1 MSKASKAKE
10 KKRLR
15 SSNSSVG
22 EDDDSQIIE
31 KLVSIQERIE
41 NGFTK
46 IDKEIAALKCELK
59 EDIKSVRVELND
71 ATKSLNA
78 AWEEV
83 SLLQKN
89 NKILQQQ
96 LDSIAEENVKLKEDF
111 EALRVRI
118 VKQEDYS
125 RRENL
130 RFYNIPENDEETN
143 DDCIQKV
150 KQVLSD
156 LGAPSDIK
164 FHAIHRTGKPNTNY
178 GASSTSEG
186 EPRPRPILARFV
198 SRMDSE
204 SIWFMRKELLKSPRF
219 STVLI
224 DKDLSPESARER
236 AKLRAAYKKAKDLN
250 IEKVFIKG
258 KNLIIN
264 SSKYSVN
271 TLPEYLLP
279 HQDGNS
285 KS

>member
-1 MSKASKAKE
+1 MSKVKE

-15 SSNSSVG
+15 SSNSSTG
-22 EDDDSQIIE
+22 EDDDSKIIE

-46 IDKEIAALKCELK
+46 INEEIAALKHDLK
-59 EDIKSVRVELND
+59 DDIKAVREELNE

-83 SLLQKN
+83 SSLQEKN
-89 NKILQQQ
+89 RILQQQ
-96 LDSIAEENVKLKEDF
+96 LDSTAEENVKLKEDF
-111 EALRVRI
+111 EALKVRI

-130 RFYNIPENDEETN
+130 RFYNIPESAQETN
-143 DDCIQKV
+143 EECVQKV

-156 LGAPSDIK
+156 LGAPPDVK
-164 FHAIHRTGKPNTNY
+164 FHAIHRTGKPNTNS
-178 GASSTSEG
+178 GDSSTSSG

-204 SIWFMRKELLKSPRF
+204 SIWIKRKELLKSRRF

-224 DKDLSPESARER
+224 DQDLSPESARER
-236 AKLRAAYKKAKDLN
+236 AKLRAAYNKAKNLN
-250 IEKVFIKG
+250 IDKVLIKG
-258 KNLIIN
+258 KTLIVN
-264 SSKYSVN
+264 STKYSVN

-279 HQDGNS
+279 N
-285 KS
+285 

>member
-1 MSKASKAKE
+1 M
-10 KKRLR
+10 
-15 SSNSSVG
+15 
-22 EDDDSQIIE
+22 
-31 KLVSIQERIE
+31 
-41 NGFTK
+41 
-46 IDKEIAALKCELK
+46 
-59 EDIKSVRVELND
+59 ELND
-71 ATKSLNA
+71 ATKSLNT

-83 SLLQKN
+83 SSVQEK

-96 LDSIAEENVKLKEDF
+96 LDSTAEENVKLKEDF

-130 RFYNIPENDEETN
+130 RFYNIPESAQETN

-164 FHAIHRTGKPNTNY
+164 FHAIHRTGKPNNY
-178 GASSTSEG
+178 GASSKSEG
-186 EPRPRPILARFV
+186 EPRPRPMMARFL
-198 SRMDSE
+198 SRIDSE
-204 SIWFMRKELLKSPRF
+204 AIWFMSKEVLKSPRF

-236 AKLRAAYKKAKDLN
+236 ANFRAAYKKAKDLN
-250 IEKVFIKG
+250 IAEKVFIKG

>member
-1 MSKASKAKE
+1 MSKASKVKE

-15 SSNSSVG
+15 SSNSSTG
-22 EDDDSQIIE
+22 EEDDSQIIE

-46 IDKEIAALKCELK
+46 INEEIAALKFKLK
-59 EDIKSVRVELND
+59 NDIKSVREELNE

-83 SLLQKN
+83 SSLQEKN
-89 NKILQQQ
+89 RILQQQ
-96 LDSIAEENVKLKEDF
+96 LDSTAEENVKLKEDF

-130 RFYNIPENDEETN
+130 RFYNIPESAQETSE
-143 DDCIQKV
+143 DCVQKV

-164 FHAIHRTGKPNTNY
+164 FHAIHRTGKP
-178 GASSTSEG
+178 SSTSEG

-198 SRMDSE
+198 SRMDSQ
-204 SIWFMRKELLKSPRF
+204 SIWFKRKELRNSPRF

-250 IEKVFIKG
+250 IDKVFIKG

-271 TLPEYLLP
+271 TLPEYLLAR
-279 HQDGNS
+279 
-285 KS
+285 

>member
-1 MSKASKAKE
+1 M
-10 KKRLR
+10 
-15 SSNSSVG
+15 
-22 EDDDSQIIE
+22 
-31 KLVSIQERIE
+31 
-41 NGFTK
+41 
-46 IDKEIAALKCELK
+46 
-59 EDIKSVRVELND
+59 
-71 ATKSLNA
+71 
-78 AWEEV
+78 
-83 SLLQKN
+83 
-89 NKILQQQ
+89 
-96 LDSIAEENVKLKEDF
+96 
-111 EALRVRI
+111 
-118 VKQEDYS
+118 KQEDYS

-130 RFYNIPENDEETN
+130 RFYNIPESAQETN
-143 DDCIQKV
+143 EDCVQKV

-164 FHAIHRTGKPNTNY
+164 FHAIHRTGKPNINY

-204 SIWFMRKELLKSPRF
+204 SIWFKRKELRKSLRF

-250 IEKVFIKG
+250 IDKVFIKG

-271 TLPEYLLP
+271 NLPEYLLA
-279 HQDGNS
+279 H
-285 KS
+285 

>member
-1 MSKASKAKE
+1 MSKVSKVKE

-15 SSNSSVG
+15 SSNSSTGG
-22 EDDDSQIIE
+22 EDDSQIIE

-46 IDKEIAALKCELK
+46 INEEIAALKCELK
-59 EDIKSVRVELND
+59 TDIKTVREELNE

-83 SLLQKN
+83 SSLQEKN
-89 NKILQQQ
+89 RILQQQ
-96 LDSIAEENVKLKEDF
+96 LDSTAEENVKLKEDF

-130 RFYNIPENDEETN
+130 RFYNIPESAQETN
-143 DDCIQKV
+143 EDCVQKV

-164 FHAIHRTGKPNTNY
+164 FHAIHRTGKPNVNY

-186 EPRPRPILARFV
+186 EPRPRPILARFI
-198 SRMDSE
+198 SRMDAE
-204 SIWFMRKELLKSPRF
+204 SIWIKRKELRKSPRF
-219 STVLI
+219 SMVFI

-250 IEKVFIKG
+250 IDKVFIKG

-264 SSKYSVN
+264 SSTYSVN
-271 TLPEYLLP
+271 TLPEYLLA
-279 HQDGNS
+279 H
-285 KS
+285 

>member
-1 MSKASKAKE
+1 MSKASKVKE

-15 SSNSSVG
+15 SSNSSIG
-22 EDDDSQIIE
+22 EEDDSQIIE

-46 IDKEIAALKCELK
+46 INEEIAALKFELK
-59 EDIKSVRVELND
+59 NDIKSVREELNE

-83 SLLQKN
+83 SSLQEKIR
-89 NKILQQQ
+89 ILQQQ
-96 LDSIAEENVKLKEDF
+96 LDSTTEENGKLKEDF

-130 RFYNIPENDEETN
+130 RFYNIPESAQETN
-143 DDCIQKV
+143 EDCVQKV

-156 LGAPSDIK
+156 LGAPSDIE
-164 FHAIHRTGKPNTNY
+164 FHVIHRTGKPNINY

-204 SIWFMRKELLKSPRF
+204 SIWLKRKELRKSLRF

-236 AKLRAAYKKAKDLN
+236 VKLRAAYKKAKDLN
-250 IEKVFIKG
+250 IDKVFIKG
-258 KNLIIN
+258 KNLIVN

-271 TLPEYLLP
+271 NLPEYLLA
-279 HQDGNS
+279 H
-285 KS
+285 